1 MTSPAKKILV
11 AVAAFF
17 ILVLL
22 ALLPALTVYI
32 DLKILQNGVGE
43 VSLTEFC
50 QESMLLISSLLF
62 FYGAVR
68 HPDKRGFLLLAGG
81 FFLSMFIREWDYLF
95 DKIQHGFWVYPAS
108 LTALSCILA
117 AIFACRGTTLRP
129 LAGFINSRPYT
140 FILIGLTALLVLS
153 RTFGSGNLLWSNI
166 LPPEYSGSLKT
177 AIQEGL
183 ELYGYGLILYGSS
196 LMFCARYTANNDT
209 TK

>member
-129 LAGFINSRPYT
+129 LTGFINSRPYI

-153 RTFGSGNLLWSNI
+153 RTFGSGNLLWSKI
-166 LPPEYSGSLKT
+166 LPPEFSGSLKT

-183 ELYGYGLILYGSS
+183 ELYGYGLILFGSS
-196 LMFCARYTANNDT
+196 LLGFSRYTIDT
-209 TK
+209 ETNK